1 MATSERSSRRTIA
14 SPTGN
19 IVLTQ
24 EQFQQL
30 LEAAAGANVSVNRTA
45 NAEND
50 SAPVAFAL

>member
-30 LEAAAGANVSVNRTA
+30 LEAAAGANVSVNRTT